1 MRQEKR
7 HFHSAR
13 LRRAEAQT
21 WNIQSECAPGPGAS
35 AGAESLPGRGRAATV
50 GALGAVLSHHGP
62 NSTGARP
69 GASGGRKPGSVRE
82 GAGPG
87 PTLGVH
93 GLDLEHSN
101 KEAAAFSSA
110 HTPRPCPSAALD
122 HSLAAQQEFK
132 ITGHNF
138 NEYGRRYFEIGNVCS
153 STGCYGIF
161 QGKPHLSTRPQLCA
175 GSRTVR
181 SLPMRKLQFWAFLS

>member
-35 AGAESLPGRGRAATV
+35 AGAESLTAWPRQGSDSEGTRRGSESPRPQLHRRPARGLRREKARLCQRREPVPARRSGSTD
-50 GALGAVLSHHGP
+50 LIWNIRTRKRLPSLRHGP
-62 NSTGARP
+62 VPLLS
-69 GASGGRKPGSVRE
+69 
-82 GAGPG
+82 
-87 PTLGVH
+87 
-93 GLDLEHSN
+93 
-101 KEAAAFSSA
+101 
-110 HTPRPCPSAALD
+110 LD

-138 NEYGRRYFEIGNVCS
+138 NEYGRRYFKIGNVCS

-161 QGKPHLSTRPQLCA
+161 QGKPHLSTRPRLCA